1 MRSPSPFGDHSGKG
15 DTLLVP
21 HRPVGL
27 GNIRNWQACDETEL
41 FVVRVPPRSR
51 PGPGRGRAEVAAMSS
66 PTLSTPV
73 PLHPPASAPRSAI
86 AAGSSAASI
95 ARRTPAGLK
104 GKRAAT
110 RERLLDACAALVV
123 RDGFDG
129 VTMTAVAEEAGITR
143 QTVYRY
149 FPNARDL
156 VRATMMRGGRR
167 VLDGQLV
174 VFESEG
180 APADLLVEAVLSALR
195 TVREDPL
202 LTAAWSARDNPQ
214 AIVRSIFDPSFA
226 ATGVEGLRS
235 IATRL
240 GWSGQDT
247 HEAYEIIA
255 RTVLSYLTLPPPEPL
270 DERAL
275 RSVLE
280 RRMLPALG
288 LPAR

>member
-1 MRSPSPFGDHSGKG
+1 
-15 DTLLVP
+15 
-21 HRPVGL
+21 
-27 GNIRNWQACDETEL
+27 
-41 FVVRVPPRSR
+41 
-51 PGPGRGRAEVAAMSS
+51 MSS
-66 PTLSTPV
+66 PTLSTPI
-73 PLHPPASAPRSAI
+73 PLHPPSGAP
-86 AAGSSAASI
+86 AAPISSGPSAASI
-95 ARRTPAGLK
+95 ARRTPGGLK

-129 VTMTAVAEEAGITR
+129 VTMTAVAEQAGITR

-174 VFESEG
+174 VFESQGE
-180 APADLLVEAVLSALR
+180 PADLLVEAVLSAIR
-195 TVREDPL
+195 TVRDDPL
-202 LTAAWSARDNPQ
+202 LTAAWSARDDPQ

-226 ATGVEGLRS
+226 ATGAEGLRP

-270 DERAL
+270 DEGAL
-275 RSVLE
+275 RSILE